1 MSDKNKKIKKQIR
14 TLAIHEKVK
23 RELYNYL
30 KYVDLTV
37 EKDFSIKN
45 YHVVI
50 NDYTQIHLEK
60 VVNLIQNILKSK
72 LGDVCIEIENDRN
85 FTTVFGDSVYIV
97 KTTKEKFLPT
107 DKRFKDFYWIIDLNN
122 GTLEEMNKSTI
133 FNILHENGFELEKNS
148 NVLEFF
154 SKQNI
159 QEAKKAVLIA
169 CSEANKLKSHIVKDS
184 YFAEFLK
191 EEKTKNAMEELQKL
205 VGLSKVKAT
214 LNEIIDYLKLQ
225 KFKNKIPMLHMFF
238 LGNPGT
244 GKTTVARLLGE
255 ILSEMKIL
263 SNEKIFVE
271 VTRADLVGR
280 HIGETEEKTMQKIE
294 KATGGILF
302 IDEAYSLYSDKYSR
316 DYGHNVIDILIRE
329 IENRKDKLCVIF
341 AGYTN
346 EMKEFIEMNS
356 GLKSRVNFVIDFENY
371 TNNELF
377 AIFEKY
383 LKEDDLFVNEN
394 CKEFLIQYFLDIRK
408 IKNFGNAREIRNI
421 AEQLKMIQAN
431 RVIKSSGFVNR
442 NEITLEDINVVIE
455 RNRSKYEIEN
465 KRVIGFL

>member
-1 MSDKNKKIKKQIR
+1 MMNPNRAIKKKIR
-14 TLAIHEKVK
+14 ALAIHEKAK
-23 RELYNYL
+23 RELYHYL

-50 NDYTQIHLEK
+50 NDYTQIYLEK
-60 VVNLIQNILKSK
+60 VASLIEDILKSK
-72 LGDVCIEIENDRN
+72 LSDIYIEIKNDER
-85 FTTVFGDSVYIV
+85 FTTTFREDVYIV
-97 KTTKEKFLPT
+97 KTAKEKFLPI
-107 DKRFKDFYWIIDLNN
+107 DKRYSDFYWIIDLNN
-122 GTLEEMNKSTI
+122 GTLEEMNKAI
-133 FNILHENGFELEKNS
+133 LFNMIYENGFELEKNS
-148 NVLEFF
+148 DILEFF

-205 VGLSKVKAT
+205 VGLSKVKTT
-214 LNEIIDYLKLQ
+214 LNEIIAYLKLQ

-244 GKTTVARLLGE
+244 GKTTVARLFGE

-280 HIGETEEKTMQKIE
+280 HIGETEEKTMQIIE

-329 IENRKDKLCVIF
+329 MENRKDKLCVIF

-371 TNNELF
+371 TNDELF

-383 LKEDDLFVNEN
+383 LEEDNLFVNEK
-394 CKEFLIQYFLDIRK
+394 CKQVLTQYFLDIRK
-408 IKNFGNAREIRNI
+408 VKNFGNAREIRNI
-421 AEQLKMIQAN
+421 AEQLKIIQAS
-431 RVIKSSGFVNR
+431 RVTKNNDLKNT
-442 NEITLEDINVVIE
+442 NEIVLEDIE
-455 RNRSKYEIEN
+455 MLKQRNLSKYQAEN
-465 KRVIGFL
+465 KRKIGF

>member
-1 MSDKNKKIKKQIR
+1 MMNPNRAIKKKIR
-14 TLAIHEKVK
+14 ALAIHEKAK
-23 RELYNYL
+23 RELYYYL

-37 EKDFSIKN
+37 EKNFSVKN

-50 NDYTQIHLEK
+50 NDYTQIHLEE

-72 LGDVCIEIENDRN
+72 LSDIYIEIRDDER
-85 FTTVFGDSVYIV
+85 FTTTFGEDVYIV
-97 KTTKEKFLPT
+97 KTAKEKFLPI
-107 DKRFKDFYWIIDLNN
+107 DKRFSDFYWIIDLNN
-122 GTLEEMNKSTI
+122 GTLEEMNKAI
-133 FNILHENGFELEKNS
+133 LFNMIYENGFELEKNS
-148 NVLEFF
+148 DVLEFF

-169 CSEANKLKSHIVKDS
+169 CSEANKLKSNIVKDS
-184 YFAEFLK
+184 YFTEFLK
-191 EEKTKNAMEELQKL
+191 EEKTKNAMEELQNL
-205 VGLSKVKAT
+205 VGLSEVKAT
-214 LNEIIDYLKLQ
+214 LNEIINYLKLQ
-225 KFKNKIPMLHMFF
+225 KSKDKIPMLHMFF

-244 GKTTVARLLGE
+244 GKTTVARLFGE

-263 SNEKIFVE
+263 SNEKIFEE

-280 HIGETEEKTMQKIE
+280 HIGETEEKTMKMIE

-329 IENRKDKLCVIF
+329 MENRKDKLCVIF

-356 GLKSRVNFVIDFENY
+356 DLKSRVNFVIDFENF
-371 TNNELF
+371 TNDELF

-383 LKEDDLFVNEN
+383 LEEDDLFVNEK
-394 CKEFLIQYFLDIRK
+394 CKQVLTQYFLDIRK
-408 IKNFGNAREIRNI
+408 VKNFGNAREIRNI
-421 AEQLKMIQAN
+421 AEQLKIIQAS
-431 RVIKSSGFVNR
+431 RVTKNNDLKNT
-442 NEITLEDINVVIE
+442 NEIVLEDIE
-455 RNRSKYEIEN
+455 MLKQRNLSKYQAEN
-465 KRVIGFL
+465 KRKIGF